1 MRVERIPDLILNLG
15 RDLQVGREVARQL
28 TGGELVTFE
37 EVVQTLK
44 KVEEIK
50 HTSDHIYIYVK

>member
-28 TGGELVTFE
+28 SGGELVTFE

-44 KVEEIK
+44 KVEEMK
-50 HTSDHIYIYVK
+50 KNMKKT